1 MKKANSIELMIM
13 GTCLIP
19 LALLT
24 DNLFAKSILAVAS
37 IVLNVVAVVKSFKE
51 KKEKNS

>member
-1 MKKANSIELMIM
+1 MIM

-19 LALLT
+19 LALLI
-24 DNLFAKSILAVAS
+24 DNVFAQSILAVAS

-51 KKEKNS
+51 KKQNNS